1 MTAFIRPNGLEQ
13 HRLGITASRK
23 MSPHAVDRNRAKR
36 LIREAFRLNEVE
48 LNAFKDKYDWVFNV
62 RRPII
67 EKKVDAVVKELQVMF
82 AKAMQ
87 KELGLSVNGVDE

>member
-1 MTAFIRPNGLEQ
+1 
-13 HRLGITASRK
+13 